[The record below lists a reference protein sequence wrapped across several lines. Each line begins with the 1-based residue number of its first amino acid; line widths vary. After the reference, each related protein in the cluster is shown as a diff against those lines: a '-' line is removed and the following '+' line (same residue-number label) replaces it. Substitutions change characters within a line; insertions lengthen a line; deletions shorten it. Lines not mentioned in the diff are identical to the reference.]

1 MFAINY
7 SDVSNANL
15 QWGKDRPPTGQFDNF
30 AAPQGNAAAFGNGP
44 AGFFPQYGGAANPMN
59 QGKLHNSSELLHLL
73 ISASGPAP
81 AGRGWDQQ
89 ANNFN
94 GAAMA
99 GQAYAQAGNAGGYG
113 RGQPMSP
120 SGNWD
125 QSNNFNGGYQA

>member
-1 MFAINY
+1 
-7 SDVSNANL
+7 
-15 QWGKDRPPTGQFDNF
+15 
-30 AAPQGNAAAFGNGP
+30 
-44 AGFFPQYGGAANPMN
+44 MN
-59 QGKLHNSSELLHLL
+59 QGKSRFHSVLNYNLFTDM
-73 ISASGPAP
+73 IGPAP

-94 GAAMA
+94 GPAMA
-99 GQAYAQAGNAGGYG
+99 GQGYAQAGNAGGYG